1 MEINSNKKRKVID
14 IKNKKANCPNCKKKS
29 IEPFTPFCSKKCS
42 DLDLIKASIE
52 QKSKN
57 LKSIQFASAIDFKR
71 VWPSRIIKYASV
83 C

>member
-42 DLDLIKASIE
+42 DLDLLKWLSID
-52 QKSKN
+52 N
-57 LKSIQFASAIDFKR
+57 
-71 VWPSRIIKYASV
+71 
-83 C
+83 